1 MTRELIENF
10 RRIIL
15 PYMAKRLLRINYE
28 GLGKDDAK
36 EFTEHF
42 NEILDLAIKALEQQ
56 PEDAISRQ
64 DTLKT
69 TIKHL
74 GIRSEEYLL
83 PAEEAIYKVVKN
95 MPPIQPEPTEC
106 EDTISRQGLIDF
118 LKGFE
123 ILHCNDELRT
133 NLLNGINSL
142 SPVYP
147 KIKIGHWIH
156 LKHNKG
162 KCSECHDVVLIAQ
175 MYGNANYCP
184 NCGAKMIEPQESKGK
199 E

>member
-1 MTRELIENF
+1 MTREELCIHACKYAIGELTRKGSSAF
-10 RRIIL
+10 ITS
-15 PYMAKRLLRINYE
+15 AHE
-28 GLGKDDAK
+28 GRQQITWVEVMEWL
-36 EFTEHF
+36 
-42 NEILDLAIKALEQQ
+42 NREQQ

-69 TIKHL
+69 IIKHL